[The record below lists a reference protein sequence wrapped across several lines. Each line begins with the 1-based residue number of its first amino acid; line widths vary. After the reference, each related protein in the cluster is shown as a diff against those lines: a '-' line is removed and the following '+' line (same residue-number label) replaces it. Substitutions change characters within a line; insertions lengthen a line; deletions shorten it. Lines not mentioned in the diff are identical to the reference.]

1 VSSEMLRSLQQAGAP
16 EMPAPSQQSVK
27 GGIGVKCPNC
37 EHLESKVLDSRM
49 TEDGTTIR
57 RRRKCMSCSS
67 RFTTYERVE
76 DPTLLVIKKDERRER
91 FDRDKVIRGIR
102 KACEKRPVSSEA
114 IDDIVSKVERFVKNN
129 QEREISSM
137 AVGTMVMGFLRELDH
152 VAYVRFASVYK
163 EFEDIRGFQRILE
176 GLTDKK
182 PIDGP
187 AEEEE
192 VERAEIKG

>member
-1 VSSEMLRSLQQAGAP
+1 M
-16 EMPAPSQQSVK
+16 
-27 GGIGVKCPNC
+27 KCPYC
-37 EHLESKVLDSRM
+37 EHLESKVLDSRT

-76 DPTLLVIKKDERRER
+76 DPALLVIKKDERRER
-91 FDRDKVIRGIR
+91 FDRQKVLSGIL
-102 KACEKRPVSSEA
+102 KACEKRPVGLEA
-114 IDDIVSKVERFVKNN
+114 IEEIVSKVEKYVKNN

-137 AVGTMVMGFLRELDH
+137 TVGTMVMGYLRELDH

-182 PIDGP
+182 TMDSPT
-187 AEEEE
+187 EEGE
-192 VERAEIKG
+192 VEKAEITG